1 MRLHGVDVPDDEE
14 RVLRVATG
22 LLDRQREA
30 EKKRRQDIA
39 EWGRF
44 QEALGGLL
52 VEDWRADANRA
63 RDAAERTRLRA
74 EELAADLGEEQLR
87 LASLETEY
95 QKMEHRLKEAREEA
109 SRTAGQLE
117 QIDATSVDV
126 ASAEAQV
133 QESETELDRVRRLQE
148 TLETTKEHLQAAAD
162 RAHRLL
168 APQLRELM
176 TEWIPVITQ
185 ERYVDALVDPETL
198 EVTLQ
203 TADGGRH
210 EAVLLSHGTAEQVY
224 LLLRMILA
232 QVLTNKHER
241 CPVLLDDP
249 TVHADAG
256 PDCGAESMWSAGY
269 PGLGVVGCGW

>member
-1 MRLHGVDVPDDEE
+1 MP
-14 RVLRVATG
+14 
-22 LLDRQREA
+22 
-30 EKKRRQDIA
+30 
-39 EWGRF
+39 GRF

-52 VEDWRADANRA
+52 VEDWRADADRA

-74 EELAADLGEEQLR
+74 EELAAGLGEEQLR

-133 QESETELDRVRRLQE
+133 QEGRNRVGSGAAPPRNFGDHQRAFASSSRPSPSALGPSIEGTHDRVDPG
-148 TLETTKEHLQAAAD
+148 H
-162 RAHRLL
+162 H
-168 APQLRELM
+168 PG
-176 TEWIPVITQ
+176 
-185 ERYVDALVDPETL
+185 RYVDALVDPETL

-249 TVHADAG
+249 TVHADVDRKKEVLEYLLQAS
-256 PDCGAESMWSAGY
+256 ESHQVI
-269 PGLGVVGCGW
+269 LFTQDELVVRWARRRADREKIRLIQLAAPLSV